1 MQLMWIAIMTP
12 IYPQPLQYMRID
24 GNDFNR
30 FYPDPISLLLV
41 SSDCLTEYSQLFL
54 CHFEM
59 KITLEESNLWYQLQ
73 Q

>member
-1 MQLMWIAIMTP
+1 
-12 IYPQPLQYMRID
+12 MRID

-41 SSDCLTEYSQLFL
+41 SSDCLTEYSRLFL

-59 KITLEESNLWYQLQ
+59 KITLEESNL
-73 Q
+73 